1 MFNRRFYKATI
12 RRLRPPM
19 NPNAPPQAN
28 TAPIAPSSVPRVLN
42 AGGNASEE
50 AKDASGPKKVHEVF
64 VGWAEG
70 LPESHIVLTSAI
82 DEVDEWDLVRWVMTV
97 HCRFCCVPS
106 VG

>member
-1 MFNRRFYKATI
+1 
-12 RRLRPPM
+12 M

-28 TAPIAPSSVPRVLN
+28 TAPIAPSPVPRVLN
-42 AGGNASEE
+42 AGGNASEK

-82 DEVDEWDLVRWVMTV
+82 DGVDEWDLVRWVMTV
-97 HCRFCCVPS
+97 QLYS
-106 VG
+106 VVSVAFLLFVSKTNIVILLA